1 MKRKLVQQGTTTLM
15 VSLPSDWIQRFKLKK
30 GQEVDITDVK
40 DHLIIASS
48 ERKHQKETILSFKTH
63 TESAIRLTLINA
75 YRAGYDVLTIKNIDK
90 GQLNIIREVL
100 QNYLLGMEITHQ
112 DKGTCIIESITE
124 PHEEKFD
131 LIFQKIFNGIASMIQ
146 STAAR
151 IKNNTPF
158 TDYEFT
164 MLNIH
169 KYDNFCRRMMTKQNI
184 YSDKAIFFWNFLS
197 LVIHAPRE
205 LYHLNKY
212 LDKQKPKLS
221 VKESAMHAQYLFS
234 LQELFLMLR
243 HAYQEKNLSAIEK
256 VHEKSKGLLFTNLYD
271 AMKKNNSNQI
281 ILHHIGMAL
290 RNLYLS
296 TSPLLGLLLEKD
308 STS

>member
-1 MKRKLVQQGTTTLM
+1 M
-15 VSLPSDWIQRFKLKK
+15 VSLPRTWTKRFNLRK
-30 GQEVDITDVK
+30 GQEVDITDAK

-48 ERKHQKETILSFKTH
+48 ERKHKKEITLSFKTH

-75 YRAGYDVLTIKNIDK
+75 YRAGYDTLTIKNIDK
-90 GQLNIIREVL
+90 EQLTIIRDVL

-112 DKGTCIIESITE
+112 EKGTCVIESITE

-131 LIFQKIFNGIASMIQ
+131 IVFQKIFSGIATMIQ
-146 STAAR
+146 GTAAR
-151 IKNNTPF
+151 IENNMPF
-158 TDYEFT
+158 TEYEFT

-212 LDKQKPKLS
+212 LDKQKLKLS
-221 VKESAMHAQYLFS
+221 GKESVLCVQYLSS
-234 LQELFLMLR
+234 LQELFSLLR
-243 HAYQEKNLSAIEK
+243 HAYQEKDLSAIEK
-256 VHEKSKGLLFTNLYD
+256 VHEKSRKLLFTYLYNE
-271 AMKKNNSNQI
+271 MKKNNSNPI
-281 ILHHIGMAL
+281 VVHHISIAL

-296 TSPLLGLLLEKD
+296 TSPLIGLMLE
-308 STS
+308 T